1 LVNVWSGKLRSTP
14 KQHENKPL
22 GSLPSRPLWVPCDL
36 PQMLIRRAF
45 LYVVQDIE
53 GLSTKIGT
61 ILRIQ

>member
-1 LVNVWSGKLRSTP
+1 
-14 KQHENKPL
+14 
-22 GSLPSRPLWVPCDL
+22 
-36 PQMLIRRAF
+36 MLIRRAF